1 MIRYAARAVPW
12 ERVVLAAVL
21 VVVLLELVRRWP
33 WTMWPLEGAAVGLLA
48 AATGWCFDERSAAVV
63 DAAPRGLVW
72 RTAARASGV
81 AVLLAAWGVG
91 LWIARDSLFDHT
103 GHVAAQG
110 VAAVLAAAAWCCW
123 RRSAGEPG
131 PGSALALAVL
141 PACTAWALVRPLS
154 GSLPVFPYADGS
166 ADYGNWDT
174 SLAGWSVLATG
185 AVVVLAA
192 ALADARWWRPM
203 GSG

>member
-12 ERVVLAAVL
+12 ERVALAAVL
-21 VVVLLELVRRWP
+21 VVVLMELVRRWP

-48 AATGWCFDERSAAVV
+48 AATGWCFDETSAAVV

-72 RTAARASGV
+72 RSAARASGV
-81 AVLLAAWGVG
+81 VVLLAAWATAVY
-91 LWIARDSLFDHT
+91 LARDSLFEHA
-103 GHVAAQG
+103 GHVAVQG

-123 RRSAGEPG
+123 RRTSGEPV
-131 PGSALALAVL
+131 PGGSLALAVL
-141 PACTAWALVRPLS
+141 PACTAWALARPLS

-166 ADYGNWDT
+166 GDFGNWDT
-174 SLAGWSVLATG
+174 SLAGWSVLTIC

-192 ALADARWWRPM
+192 ALADARWWRP
-203 GSG
+203 SR